1 MGKNWSPLNKI
12 RRVVGSEKLQTVS
25 LLFSGIFLFVCSLEG
40 VEHGFKL
47 VFSEWANFFL
57 SMVKS
62 GVAPFTGLAIGVLS
76 TALLESSS
84 AVIATAMVSMAG
96 MVAGGLPLSSAIRF
110 GVPMVLGANI
120 GTTAGSTIVLFGLR
134 RSTTIEEFNATI
146 PGVILGDMYKI
157 LTVVFF
163 FTLEVTTGFL
173 SNIATRL
180 GFFLYETL
188 KLEKVF
194 AIFEKS
200 VLDIFIKDPIIK
212 PIGNAFILFF
222 GGQVG
227 GILFFILWFVFIV
240 ISIDFLI
247 MKGLKRLIQ
256 TDWADRVL
264 SAFKKPFKSFATGFS
279 LTWLVGSSSI
289 GTSLAIPM
297 IATKMVSIEEV
308 YPYLCGCGLA
318 TTVDL
323 SQIYG
328 YIAGGV
334 VGVMLGLSHVILN
347 IFALI
352 LWLATPL
359 RVLPLKI
366 AKIIGRFIA
375 SNSHSAL
382 LLLIYA
388 LSVFIFIPLIVIFIL

>member
-1 MGKNWSPLNKI
+1 LGKNWSPLNKI

-264 SAFKKPFKSFATGFS
+264 SAFKKSFKSFATGFS

>member
-1 MGKNWSPLNKI
+1 LGKNWSPLNKI

-375 SNSHSAL
+375 SNRHSAL